1 MFTDVKDY
9 SMMTPKSVLT
19 HKASLAVLIFALL
32 GLASGAQALIAN
44 ESPLQPTSIQGQT
57 AKMVVKQLEKEHY
70 VNMTLDDS
78 VSSRLLDR
86 YIKVLDPGK
95 LFFLQSDIREF
106 ERRRSQLDDEL
117 KEGELV
123 SGFAIYNRY
132 HKRMTERLKRNIAVL
147 PELMKSFDF
156 SIDEELV
163 IDRDALPWPE
173 NEKVADDIWRKQI
186 KNRVLSLK
194 LSGKEPK
201 DIQELLLKRYSN
213 QLTRVTQSSSEDVFQ
228 YYMNALASLYD
239 PHTDY
244 FSPRISENFQINM
257 SLKLEGI
264 GAVLQ
269 ADDEYTKVVRLV
281 PAGPA
286 DKNGQL
292 QPADRIIAVA
302 EGKSGEFKDVIGWR
316 LDDVVDLIRG
326 PKGTFVKL
334 QVIPAVAQSEEVRKV
349 ITIERNE
356 VKLEEQSAQKKM
368 IPIYQGGK
376 IVKVGVIS
384 IPAFYLDFEA
394 LRRGDPD
401 FRSSTRDT
409 QRLLNELI
417 ADGAEGIV
425 IDLRD
430 NGGGSL
436 AEANALTGLFIE
448 NGPTVQI
455 RFANAWVKREGK
467 RRSSDYYEGPLLVL
481 INRMSASASEIFA
494 GAIQDY
500 KRGLVIGNQSFG
512 KGTVQSINPLQHG
525 QLKITESKFYR
536 VSGESTQHN
545 GVIPDIEFPAIYDT
559 ELVGESTLDNA
570 LAWDTIAPVYH
581 DTYYDL
587 APEIPHLRAEHKK
600 RIQKDP
606 DFQFLSEQLE
616 QIDEFRNTKTLSL
629 NEAVRRKQRDERQ
642 KLQLVIEN
650 KRRVAKGLD
659 PIEKL
664 ADEDAADPESVDSA
678 DASEEGKEDE
688 NDKPD
693 PLLVEAGHIL
703 VDTIPIFQK
712 PQMAKALK

>member
-1 MFTDVKDY
+1 MRFKLPTRLALAF
-9 SMMTPKSVLT
+9 SALALLSSV
-19 HKASLAVLIFALL
+19 SLAVV
-32 GLASGAQALIAN
+32 
-44 ESPLQPTSIQGQT
+44 ETVSPLQPTALQSQT
-57 AKMVVKQLEKEHY
+57 AKMIVKQLEQEHY
-70 VNMTLDDS
+70 VNLKLDDKTS
-78 VSSRLLDR
+78 GLLLDT
-86 YIKVLDPGK
+86 YLKTLDPGK
-95 LFFLQSDIREF
+95 LFFLQTDIDEF
-106 ERRRSQLDDEL
+106 QRLRSQLDDEL
-117 KEGELV
+117 KKGEL
-123 SGFAIYNRY
+123 SAGFVIYNRY
-132 HKRMTERLKRNIAVL
+132 HKRLTERLAKTIGEL
-147 PELMKSFDF
+147 PQMVKNFDF
-156 SIDEELV
+156 AADEELEL
-163 IDRDALPWPE
+163 DREDAKWPTSARE
-173 NEKVADDIWRKQI
+173 ADDLWRKQI

-194 LSGKEPK
+194 ISGKEEK
-201 DIQELLLKRYSN
+201 DSLELLLKRYAN
-213 QLTRVTQSSSEDVFQ
+213 QLSRVEQSTSEDVFQ
-228 YYMNALASLYD
+228 YYMNALASIYD

-269 ADDEYTKVVRLV
+269 SDDEYTKVVRLV

-292 QPADRIIAVA
+292 HPADRIIAVA
-302 EGKSGEFKDVIGWR
+302 EGKNGEFKDVIGWR

-326 PKGTFVKL
+326 PKGTFVRL
-334 QVIPAVAQSEEVRKV
+334 QVIPAVSQSEEVRRT

-368 IPIYQGGK
+368 IQVYRDGR

-409 QRLLNELI
+409 ERLMSELL
-417 ADGAEGIV
+417 ADGAEGII

-448 NGPTVQI
+448 SGPTVQI

-467 RRSSDYYEGPLLVL
+467 RRSSDFYDGPLAVL

-500 KRGLVIGNQSFG
+500 QRGVVIGNQSFG

-536 VSGESTQHN
+536 ISGESTQHN
-545 GVIPDIEFPAIYDT
+545 GVIPDIEFPAIYDK

-570 LAWDTIAPVYH
+570 LPWDTIAPVYH
-581 DTYYDL
+581 HTYFDINSEL
-587 APEIPHLRAEHKK
+587 PRLRKEHRK
-600 RIQKDP
+600 RVSENP
-606 DFQFLSEQLE
+606 DFRFLNEQLE
-616 QIDEFRNTKTLSL
+616 QMDEFRNVKKLSL
-629 NEAVRRKQRDERQ
+629 NEELRRKQRDERR
-642 KLQLVIEN
+642 KLQLTIEN
-650 KRRVAKGLD
+650 KRRVAKGLE
-659 PIEKL
+659 PLAKL
-664 ADEDAADPESVDSA
+664 AEEDDEEAEAKD
-678 DASEEGKEDE
+678 SEEGEDKKDE
-688 NDKPD
+688 PD
-693 PLLVEAGHIL
+693 PLLVEASNIL
-703 VDTIPIFQK
+703 VDSMAVFAKSQV
-712 PQMAKALK
+712 AKAAR

>member
-1 MFTDVKDY
+1 MRFKLPTRLALAF
-9 SMMTPKSVLT
+9 SALALLSSV
-19 HKASLAVLIFALL
+19 SLAVV
-32 GLASGAQALIAN
+32 
-44 ESPLQPTSIQGQT
+44 ETVSPLQPTALQSQT
-57 AKMVVKQLEKEHY
+57 AKMIVKQLEQEHY
-70 VNMTLDDS
+70 VNLKLDDKTS
-78 VSSRLLDR
+78 GLLLDT
-86 YIKVLDPGK
+86 YLKILDPGK
-95 LFFLQSDIREF
+95 LFFLQSDIDEF
-106 ERRRSQLDDEL
+106 QRLRSQLDDEL
-117 KEGELV
+117 KKGEL
-123 SGFAIYNRY
+123 SAGFVIYNRY
-132 HKRMTERLKRNIAVL
+132 HKRLTERLAKTIGEL
-147 PELMKSFDF
+147 PQMVKNFDF
-156 SIDEELV
+156 AADEELEL
-163 IDRDALPWPE
+163 DREDAKWPTSARE
-173 NEKVADDIWRKQI
+173 ADDLWRKQI

-194 LSGKEPK
+194 LSGKEEK
-201 DIQELLLKRYSN
+201 DSLELLLKRYAN
-213 QLTRVTQSSSEDVFQ
+213 QLSRVEQSTSEDVFQ
-228 YYMNALASLYD
+228 YYMNALASIYD

-269 ADDEYTKVVRLV
+269 SDDEYTKVVRLV

-292 QPADRIIAVA
+292 HPADRIIAVA
-302 EGKSGEFKDVIGWR
+302 EGKNGEFKDVIGWR

-326 PKGTFVKL
+326 PKGTFVRL
-334 QVIPAVAQSEEVRKV
+334 QVIPAVSQSEEVRRT

-368 IPIYQGGK
+368 IQVYRDGR

-409 QRLLNELI
+409 ERLMSELL
-417 ADGAEGIV
+417 ADGAEGII

-448 NGPTVQI
+448 SGPTVQI

-467 RRSSDYYEGPLLVL
+467 RRSSDFYDGPLAVL

-500 KRGLVIGNQSFG
+500 QRGVVIGNQSFG

-536 VSGESTQHN
+536 ISGESTQHN
-545 GVIPDIEFPAIYDT
+545 GVIPDIEFPAIYDK

-570 LAWDTIAPVYH
+570 LPWDTIAPVYH
-581 DTYYDL
+581 HTYFDINSEL
-587 APEIPHLRAEHKK
+587 PRLRKEHRK
-600 RIQKDP
+600 RVSENP
-606 DFQFLSEQLE
+606 DFRFLNEQLE
-616 QIDEFRNTKTLSL
+616 QMDEFRNVKKLSL
-629 NEAVRRKQRDERQ
+629 NEELRRKQRDERR
-642 KLQLVIEN
+642 KLQLTIEN
-650 KRRVAKGLD
+650 KRRVAKGLE
-659 PIEKL
+659 PLAKL
-664 ADEDAADPESVDSA
+664 AEEDDEEAEAKD
-678 DASEEGKEDE
+678 SEEGEDKKDE
-688 NDKPD
+688 PD
-693 PLLVEAGHIL
+693 PLLVEASNIL
-703 VDTIPIFQK
+703 VDSMAVFAKSQV
-712 PQMAKALK
+712 AKAAR

>member
-1 MFTDVKDY
+1 MRFTLPTTLAWAF
-9 SMMTPKSVLT
+9 SALALLSSV
-19 HKASLAVLIFALL
+19 SLAVV
-32 GLASGAQALIAN
+32 
-44 ESPLQPTSIQGQT
+44 ETVSPLQPTALQSQT
-57 AKMVVKQLEKEHY
+57 AKMIVKQLEQEHY
-70 VNMTLDDS
+70 VNLKLDDKTS
-78 VSSRLLDR
+78 GLLLDT
-86 YIKVLDPGK
+86 YLKTLDPGK
-95 LFFLQSDIREF
+95 LFFLQTDIDEF
-106 ERRRSQLDDEL
+106 QRLRSQLDDEL
-117 KEGELV
+117 KKGEL
-123 SGFAIYNRY
+123 SAGFVIYNRY
-132 HKRMTERLKRNIAVL
+132 HKRLTERLAKTIGEL
-147 PELMKSFDF
+147 PQMVKNFDF
-156 SIDEELV
+156 AADEELEL
-163 IDRDALPWPE
+163 DREDAKWPTSARE
-173 NEKVADDIWRKQI
+173 ADDLWRKQI

-194 LSGKEPK
+194 LSGKEEK
-201 DIQELLLKRYSN
+201 DSLELLLKRYAN
-213 QLTRVTQSSSEDVFQ
+213 QLSRVEQSTSEDVFQ
-228 YYMNALASLYD
+228 YYMNALASIYD

-269 ADDEYTKVVRLV
+269 SDDEYTKVVRLV

-292 QPADRIIAVA
+292 HPADRIIAVA
-302 EGKSGEFKDVIGWR
+302 EGKNGEFKDVIGWR

-326 PKGTFVKL
+326 PKGTFVRL
-334 QVIPAVAQSEEVRKV
+334 QVIPAVSQSEEVRRT

-368 IPIYQGGK
+368 IQVYRDGR

-409 QRLLNELI
+409 ERLMSELL
-417 ADGAEGIV
+417 ADGAEGII

-448 NGPTVQI
+448 SGPTVQI

-467 RRSSDYYEGPLLVL
+467 RRSSDFYDGPLAVL

-500 KRGLVIGNQSFG
+500 QRGVVIGNQSFG

-536 VSGESTQHN
+536 ISGESTQHN
-545 GVIPDIEFPAIYDT
+545 GVIPDIEFPAIYDK

-570 LAWDTIAPVYH
+570 LPWDTIAPVYH
-581 DTYYDL
+581 HTYFDINSEL
-587 APEIPHLRAEHKK
+587 PRLRKEHRK
-600 RIQKDP
+600 RVSENP
-606 DFQFLSEQLE
+606 DFRFLNEQLE
-616 QIDEFRNTKTLSL
+616 QMDEFRNVKKLSL
-629 NEAVRRKQRDERQ
+629 NEELRRKQRDERR
-642 KLQLVIEN
+642 KLQLTIEN
-650 KRRVAKGLD
+650 KRRVAKGLE
-659 PIEKL
+659 PLAKL
-664 ADEDAADPESVDSA
+664 AEEDDEEAEAKD
-678 DASEEGKEDE
+678 SEEGEDKKDE
-688 NDKPD
+688 PD
-693 PLLVEAGHIL
+693 PLLVEASNIL
-703 VDTIPIFQK
+703 VDSMAVFAKSQV
-712 PQMAKALK
+712 AKAAR

>member
-1 MFTDVKDY
+1 MIPKLY
-9 SMMTPKSVLT
+9 TPKIRIGAALL
-19 HKASLAVLIFALL
+19 SLLLVPLFAL
-32 GLASGAQALIAN
+32 AAVSV
-44 ESPLQPTSIQGQT
+44 ESPLQPTPVQSQT
-57 AKMVVKQLEKEHY
+57 AKAIVKQLEQEHY
-70 VNMTLDDS
+70 VKLRLDDDTS
-78 VSSRLLDR
+78 AKLLDA

-95 LFFLQSDIREF
+95 LFFLQSDIDEF
-106 ERRRSQLDDEL
+106 QRRRSQLDDEL
-117 KEGELV
+117 KKGELV

-132 HKRMTERLKRNIAVL
+132 HERLSQRLEKIIVGL
-147 PELMKSFDF
+147 PAMIENFDF
-156 SIDEELV
+156 SKDEQLIV
-163 IDRDALPWPE
+163 DRKNEPWPA
-173 NEKVADDIWRKQI
+173 NERVADNLWRKQI

-194 LSGKEPK
+194 LTGKDEK
-201 DIQELLLKRYSN
+201 AIEDLLLKRYNN
-213 QLTRVTQSSSEDVFQ
+213 QLKRVRQSTSEDVFQ
-228 YYMNALASLYD
+228 YYMNALSSLYD

-292 QPADRIIAVA
+292 HPADRIIAVA
-302 EGKSGEFKDVIGWR
+302 EGKTGDFQDVIGWR

-326 PKGTFVKL
+326 PKGTFVRL
-334 QVIPAVAQSEEVRKV
+334 QVIPAAATEEVRKT

-368 IPIYQGGK
+368 IEVYRDGRL
-376 IVKVGVIS
+376 VKVGVIS

-409 QRLLNELI
+409 ERLMNELL

-448 NGPTVQI
+448 SGPTVQI

-467 RRSSDYYEGPLLVL
+467 RRSSDYYDGPLVVL

-500 KRGLVIGNQSFG
+500 KRGIVVGTPSFG

-536 VSGESTQHN
+536 ISGESTQHN
-545 GVIPDIEFPAIYDT
+545 GVIPDIRFPSIYDP

-570 LAWDTIAPVYH
+570 LPWDRIAPVYH
-581 DTYYDL
+581 STYFDFDE
-587 APEIPHLRAEHKK
+587 EIPRLGNEHKK

-606 DFQFLSEQLE
+606 DFRFLDEQLE
-616 QIDEFRNTKTLSL
+616 QMEEFRNIKTLSL
-629 NEAVRRKQRDERQ
+629 NEAVRRKQREERQ
-642 KLQLVIEN
+642 ALQLKIEN
-650 KRRVAKGLD
+650 KRRIAKGEPPLD
-659 PIEKL
+659 KL
-664 ADEDAADPESVDSA
+664 DTEDAEGDVETPPD
-678 DASEEGKEDE
+678 DASNGAAKDG
-688 NDKPD
+688 DKPD
-693 PLLVEAGHIL
+693 PLLAEASQIL
-703 VDTIPIFQK
+703 VDLMPAFGKRQI
-712 PQMAKALK
+712 AKAVE

>member
-1 MFTDVKDY
+1 MRFKLPTTLALAF
-9 SMMTPKSVLT
+9 SALALLSSV
-19 HKASLAVLIFALL
+19 SLAVV
-32 GLASGAQALIAN
+32 
-44 ESPLQPTSIQGQT
+44 ETVSPLQPTALQSQT
-57 AKMVVKQLEKEHY
+57 AKMIVKQLEQEHY
-70 VNMTLDDS
+70 VNLKLDDKTS
-78 VSSRLLDR
+78 GLLLDT
-86 YIKVLDPGK
+86 YLKTLDPGK
-95 LFFLQSDIREF
+95 LFFLQTDIDEF
-106 ERRRSQLDDEL
+106 QRLRSQLDDEL
-117 KEGELV
+117 KKGEL
-123 SGFAIYNRY
+123 SAGFVIYNRY
-132 HKRMTERLKRNIAVL
+132 HKRLTERLAKTIGEL
-147 PELMKSFDF
+147 PQMVKNFDF
-156 SIDEELV
+156 AADEELEL
-163 IDRDALPWPE
+163 DREDAKWPTSARE
-173 NEKVADDIWRKQI
+173 ADDLWRKQI

-194 LSGKEPK
+194 LSGKEEK
-201 DIQELLLKRYSN
+201 DSLELLLKRYAN
-213 QLTRVTQSSSEDVFQ
+213 QLSRVEQSTSEDVFQ
-228 YYMNALASLYD
+228 YYMNALASIYD

-269 ADDEYTKVVRLV
+269 SDDEYTKVVRLV

-292 QPADRIIAVA
+292 HPADRIIAVA
-302 EGKSGEFKDVIGWR
+302 EGKNGEFKDVIGWR

-326 PKGTFVKL
+326 PKGTFVRL
-334 QVIPAVAQSEEVRKV
+334 QVIPAVSQSEEVRRT

-368 IPIYQGGK
+368 IQVYRDGR

-409 QRLLNELI
+409 ERLMSELL
-417 ADGAEGIV
+417 ADGAEGII

-448 NGPTVQI
+448 SGPTVQI

-467 RRSSDYYEGPLLVL
+467 RRSSDFYDGPLAVL

-500 KRGLVIGNQSFG
+500 QRGVVIGNQSFG

-536 VSGESTQHN
+536 ISGESTQHN
-545 GVIPDIEFPAIYDT
+545 GVIPDIEFPAIYDK

-570 LAWDTIAPVYH
+570 LPCDTIAPVYH
-581 DTYYDL
+581 HTYFDINSEL
-587 APEIPHLRAEHKK
+587 PRLRKEHRK
-600 RIQKDP
+600 RVSENP
-606 DFQFLSEQLE
+606 DFRFLNEQLE
-616 QIDEFRNTKTLSL
+616 QMDEFRNVKKLSL
-629 NEAVRRKQRDERQ
+629 NEELRRKQRDERR
-642 KLQLVIEN
+642 KLQLTIEN
-650 KRRVAKGLD
+650 KRRVAKGLE
-659 PIEKL
+659 PLAKL
-664 ADEDAADPESVDSA
+664 AEEDDEEAEAKD
-678 DASEEGKEDE
+678 SEEGEDKKDE
-688 NDKPD
+688 PD
-693 PLLVEAGHIL
+693 PLLVEASNIL
-703 VDTIPIFQK
+703 VDSMAVFAKSQV
-712 PQMAKALK
+712 AKAAR

>member
-1 MFTDVKDY
+1 MRFKLPTRLALAF
-9 SMMTPKSVLT
+9 SALALLSSV
-19 HKASLAVLIFALL
+19 SLAVV
-32 GLASGAQALIAN
+32 
-44 ESPLQPTSIQGQT
+44 ETVSPLQPTALQSQT
-57 AKMVVKQLEKEHY
+57 AKMIVKQLEQEHY
-70 VNMTLDDS
+70 VNLKLDDKTS
-78 VSSRLLDR
+78 GLLLDT
-86 YIKVLDPGK
+86 YLKILDPGK
-95 LFFLQSDIREF
+95 LFFLQSDIDEF
-106 ERRRSQLDDEL
+106 QRLRSQLDDEL
-117 KEGELV
+117 KKGEL
-123 SGFAIYNRY
+123 SAGFVIYNRY
-132 HKRMTERLKRNIAVL
+132 HKRLTERLAKTIGEL
-147 PELMKSFDF
+147 PQMVKNFDF
-156 SIDEELV
+156 AADEELEL
-163 IDRDALPWPE
+163 DREDAKWPTSARE
-173 NEKVADDIWRKQI
+173 ADDLWRKQI

-194 LSGKEPK
+194 LSGKEEK
-201 DIQELLLKRYSN
+201 DSLELLLKRYAN
-213 QLTRVTQSSSEDVFQ
+213 QLSRVEQSTSEDVFQ
-228 YYMNALASLYD
+228 YYMNALASIYD

-269 ADDEYTKVVRLV
+269 SDDEYTKVVRLV

-292 QPADRIIAVA
+292 HPADRIIAVA
-302 EGKSGEFKDVIGWR
+302 EGKNGEFKDVIGWR

-326 PKGTFVKL
+326 PKGTFVRL
-334 QVIPAVAQSEEVRKV
+334 QVIPAVSQSEEVRRT

-368 IPIYQGGK
+368 IQVYRDGR

-409 QRLLNELI
+409 ERLMSELL
-417 ADGAEGIV
+417 ADGAEGII

-448 NGPTVQI
+448 SGPTVQI

-467 RRSSDYYEGPLLVL
+467 RRSSDFYDGPLAVL

-500 KRGLVIGNQSFG
+500 QRGVVIGNQSFG

-536 VSGESTQHN
+536 ISGESTQHN
-545 GVIPDIEFPAIYDT
+545 GVIPDIEFPAIYDK

-570 LAWDTIAPVYH
+570 LPWDTIAPVYH
-581 DTYYDL
+581 HTYFDINSEL
-587 APEIPHLRAEHKK
+587 PRLRKEHRK
-600 RIQKDP
+600 RVSENP
-606 DFQFLSEQLE
+606 DFRFLNEQLE
-616 QIDEFRNTKTLSL
+616 QMDEFRNVKKLSL
-629 NEAVRRKQRDERQ
+629 NEELRRKQRDERR
-642 KLQLVIEN
+642 KLQLTIEN
-650 KRRVAKGLD
+650 KRRVAKGLE
-659 PIEKL
+659 PLAKL
-664 ADEDAADPESVDSA
+664 AEEDDEEAEAKD
-678 DASEEGKEDE
+678 SEEGEDQKDE
-688 NDKPD
+688 PD
-693 PLLVEAGHIL
+693 PLLVEASNIL
-703 VDTIPIFQK
+703 VDSMAVFAKSQV
-712 PQMAKALK
+712 AKAAR

>member
-1 MFTDVKDY
+1 MRFKLPTTLALAF
-9 SMMTPKSVLT
+9 SALALLSSV
-19 HKASLAVLIFALL
+19 SLAVV
-32 GLASGAQALIAN
+32 
-44 ESPLQPTSIQGQT
+44 ETVSPLQPTALQSQT
-57 AKMVVKQLEKEHY
+57 AKMIVKQLEQEHY
-70 VNMTLDDS
+70 VNLKLDDKTS
-78 VSSRLLDR
+78 GLLLDT
-86 YIKVLDPGK
+86 YLKTLDPGK
-95 LFFLQSDIREF
+95 LFFLQTDIDEF
-106 ERRRSQLDDEL
+106 QRLRSQLDDEL
-117 KEGELV
+117 KKGEL
-123 SGFAIYNRY
+123 SAGFVIYNRY
-132 HKRMTERLKRNIAVL
+132 HKRLTERLAKTIGEL
-147 PELMKSFDF
+147 PQMVKNFDF
-156 SIDEELV
+156 AADEELEL
-163 IDRDALPWPE
+163 DREDAKWPASARE
-173 NEKVADDIWRKQI
+173 ADDLWRKQI

-194 LSGKEPK
+194 LSGKEEK
-201 DIQELLLKRYSN
+201 DSLELLLKRYAN
-213 QLTRVTQSSSEDVFQ
+213 QLSRVEQSTSEDVFQ
-228 YYMNALASLYD
+228 YYMNALASIYD

-269 ADDEYTKVVRLV
+269 SDDEYTKVVRLV

-292 QPADRIIAVA
+292 HPADRIIAVA
-302 EGKSGEFKDVIGWR
+302 EGKNGEFKDVIGWR

-326 PKGTFVKL
+326 PKGTFVRL
-334 QVIPAVAQSEEVRKV
+334 QVIPAVSQSEEVRRT

-368 IPIYQGGK
+368 IQVYRDGR

-409 QRLLNELI
+409 ERLMSELL
-417 ADGAEGIV
+417 ADGAEGII

-448 NGPTVQI
+448 SGPTVQI

-467 RRSSDYYEGPLLVL
+467 RRSSDFYDGPLAVL

-500 KRGLVIGNQSFG
+500 QRGVVIGNQSFG

-536 VSGESTQHN
+536 ISGESTQHN
-545 GVIPDIEFPAIYDT
+545 GVIPDIEFPAIYDK

-570 LAWDTIAPVYH
+570 LPWDTIAPVYH
-581 DTYYDL
+581 HTYFDINSEL
-587 APEIPHLRAEHKK
+587 PRLRKEHRK
-600 RIQKDP
+600 RVSENP
-606 DFQFLSEQLE
+606 DFRFLNEQLE
-616 QIDEFRNTKTLSL
+616 QMDEFRNVKKLSL
-629 NEAVRRKQRDERQ
+629 NEELRRKQRDERR
-642 KLQLVIEN
+642 KLQLTIEN
-650 KRRVAKGLD
+650 KRRVAKGLE
-659 PIEKL
+659 PLAKL
-664 ADEDAADPESVDSA
+664 AEEDDEEAEAKD
-678 DASEEGKEDE
+678 SEEGEDKKDE
-688 NDKPD
+688 PD
-693 PLLVEAGHIL
+693 PLLVEASNIL
-703 VDTIPIFQK
+703 VDSMAVFAKSQV
-712 PQMAKALK
+712 AKAAR

>member
-1 MFTDVKDY
+1 MRFKLPTTLALAF
-9 SMMTPKSVLT
+9 SALALLSSV
-19 HKASLAVLIFALL
+19 SLAVV
-32 GLASGAQALIAN
+32 
-44 ESPLQPTSIQGQT
+44 ETVSPLQPTALQSQT
-57 AKMVVKQLEKEHY
+57 AKMIVKQLEQEHY
-70 VNMTLDDS
+70 VNLKLDDKTS
-78 VSSRLLDR
+78 GLLLDT
-86 YIKVLDPGK
+86 YLKTLDPGK
-95 LFFLQSDIREF
+95 LFFLQTDIDEF
-106 ERRRSQLDDEL
+106 QRLRSQLDDEL
-117 KEGELV
+117 KKGEL
-123 SGFAIYNRY
+123 SAGFVIYNRY
-132 HKRMTERLKRNIAVL
+132 HKRLTERLAKTIGEL
-147 PELMKSFDF
+147 PQMVKNFDF
-156 SIDEELV
+156 AADEELEL
-163 IDRDALPWPE
+163 DREDAKWPTSARE
-173 NEKVADDIWRKQI
+173 ADDLWRKQI

-194 LSGKEPK
+194 LSGKEEK
-201 DIQELLLKRYSN
+201 DSLELLLKRYAN
-213 QLTRVTQSSSEDVFQ
+213 QLSRVEQSTSEDVFQ
-228 YYMNALASLYD
+228 YYMNALASIYD

-269 ADDEYTKVVRLV
+269 SDDEYTKVVRLV

-292 QPADRIIAVA
+292 HPADRIIAVA
-302 EGKSGEFKDVIGWR
+302 EGKNGEFKDVIGWR

-326 PKGTFVKL
+326 PKGTFVRL
-334 QVIPAVAQSEEVRKV
+334 QVIPAVSQSEEVRRT

-368 IPIYQGGK
+368 IQVYRDGR

-409 QRLLNELI
+409 ERLMSELL
-417 ADGAEGIV
+417 ADGAEGII

-448 NGPTVQI
+448 SGPTVQI

-467 RRSSDYYEGPLLVL
+467 RRSSDFYDGPLAVL

-500 KRGLVIGNQSFG
+500 QRGVVIGNQSFG

-536 VSGESTQHN
+536 ISGESTQHN
-545 GVIPDIEFPAIYDT
+545 GVIPDIEFPAIYDK

-570 LAWDTIAPVYH
+570 LPWDTIAPVYH
-581 DTYYDL
+581 HTYFDINSEL
-587 APEIPHLRAEHKK
+587 PRLRKEHRK
-600 RIQKDP
+600 RVSENP
-606 DFQFLSEQLE
+606 DFRFLNEQLE
-616 QIDEFRNTKTLSL
+616 QMDEFRNVKKLSL
-629 NEAVRRKQRDERQ
+629 NEELRRKQRDERR
-642 KLQLVIEN
+642 KLQLTIEN
-650 KRRVAKGLD
+650 KRRVAKGLE
-659 PIEKL
+659 PLAKL
-664 ADEDAADPESVDSA
+664 AEEDDEEAEAKD
-678 DASEEGKEDE
+678 SEEGEDKKDE
-688 NDKPD
+688 PD
-693 PLLVEAGHIL
+693 PLLVEASNIL
-703 VDTIPIFQK
+703 VDSMAVFAKSQV
-712 PQMAKALK
+712 AKAAR

>member
-1 MFTDVKDY
+1 MRFKLPTRLALAF
-9 SMMTPKSVLT
+9 SALALLSSV
-19 HKASLAVLIFALL
+19 SLAVV
-32 GLASGAQALIAN
+32 
-44 ESPLQPTSIQGQT
+44 ETVSPLQPTALQSQT
-57 AKMVVKQLEKEHY
+57 AKMIVKQLEQEHY
-70 VNMTLDDS
+70 VNLKLDDKTS
-78 VSSRLLDR
+78 ALLLDT
-86 YIKVLDPGK
+86 YLKTLDPGK
-95 LFFLQSDIREF
+95 LFFLQTDIDEF
-106 ERRRSQLDDEL
+106 QRLRSQLDDEL
-117 KEGELV
+117 KKGEL
-123 SGFAIYNRY
+123 SAGFVIYNRY
-132 HKRMTERLKRNIAVL
+132 HKRLTERLAKTIGEL
-147 PELMKSFDF
+147 PQMVKNFDF
-156 SIDEELV
+156 AADEELKL
-163 IDRDALPWPE
+163 DREDAKWPTSARE
-173 NEKVADDIWRKQI
+173 ADDLWRKQI

-194 LSGKEPK
+194 LSGKEEK
-201 DIQELLLKRYSN
+201 DSLELLLKRYAN
-213 QLTRVTQSSSEDVFQ
+213 QLSRVEQSTSEDVFQ
-228 YYMNALASLYD
+228 YYMNALASIYD

-269 ADDEYTKVVRLV
+269 SDDEYTKVVRLV

-292 QPADRIIAVA
+292 HPADRIIAVA
-302 EGKSGEFKDVIGWR
+302 EGKNGEFKDVIGWR

-326 PKGTFVKL
+326 PKGTFVRL
-334 QVIPAVAQSEEVRKV
+334 QVIPAVSQSEEVRRT

-368 IPIYQGGK
+368 IQVYRDGR

-409 QRLLNELI
+409 ERLMSELL
-417 ADGAEGIV
+417 ADGAEGII

-448 NGPTVQI
+448 SGPTVQI

-467 RRSSDYYEGPLLVL
+467 RRSSDFYDGPLAVL

-500 KRGLVIGNQSFG
+500 QRGVVIGNQSFG

-536 VSGESTQHN
+536 ISGESTQHN
-545 GVIPDIEFPAIYDT
+545 GVIPDIEFPAIYDK

-570 LAWDTIAPVYH
+570 LPWDTIAPVYH
-581 DTYYDL
+581 HTYFDINSEL
-587 APEIPHLRAEHKK
+587 PRLRKEHRK
-600 RIQKDP
+600 RVSENP
-606 DFQFLSEQLE
+606 DFRFLNEQLE
-616 QIDEFRNTKTLSL
+616 QMDEFRNVKKLSL
-629 NEAVRRKQRDERQ
+629 NEELRRKQRDERR
-642 KLQLVIEN
+642 KLQLTIEN
-650 KRRVAKGLD
+650 KRRVAKGLE
-659 PIEKL
+659 PLAKL
-664 ADEDAADPESVDSA
+664 AEEDDEEAEAKDS
-678 DASEEGKEDE
+678 EQGEDKKDE
-688 NDKPD
+688 PD
-693 PLLVEAGHIL
+693 PLLVEASNIL
-703 VDTIPIFQK
+703 VDSMAVFAKSQV
-712 PQMAKALK
+712 AKAAR

>member
-1 MFTDVKDY
+1 
-9 SMMTPKSVLT
+9 MMTPKT
-19 HKASLAVLIFALL
+19 AFASKPTTATLLFLLLSYLPGAMALVT
-32 GLASGAQALIAN
+32 AK
-44 ESPLQPTSIQGQT
+44 SPLQSTAVQNQT
-57 AKMVVKQLEKEHY
+57 AKMVVKQLEQEHY
-70 VNMTLDDS
+70 LNMLLDDA

-95 LFFLQSDIREF
+95 LFFLQSDIVEF
-106 ERRRSQLDDEL
+106 DRLRSQLDDEL
-117 KEGELV
+117 KRGELV

-132 HKRMTERLKRNIAVL
+132 HKRMTERLQRSIAVL
-147 PELMKSFDF
+147 PDMIKNFDF
-156 SIDEELV
+156 KQDEDLI
-163 IDRDALPWPE
+163 IDRDALPWPT
-173 NEKVADDIWRKQI
+173 NAKAADDIWRQQI

-194 LSGKEPK
+194 LSGKEEK

-213 QLTRVTQSSSEDVFQ
+213 QLARVTQSTGDDVFQ

-334 QVIPAVAQSEEVRKV
+334 QILPAVSQGEEARKT

-368 IPIYQGGK
+368 IQVFRDSK
-376 IVKVGVIS
+376 IVKIGVIS

-409 QRLLNELI
+409 QRLMNELL

-425 IDLRD
+425 IDLRN

-536 VSGESTQHN
+536 ISGESTQHN
-545 GVIPDIEFPAIYDT
+545 GVIPDIEFPAIYDK

-587 APEIPHLRAEHKK
+587 AAALPKLRAEHKK
-600 RIQKDP
+600 RILKDP
-606 DFQFLSEQLE
+606 DFQFLTEQLV
-616 QIDEFRNTKTLSL
+616 QMDELRNIKTLSL
-629 NEAVRRKQRDERQ
+629 NKAVRSLQRDER
-642 KLQLVIEN
+642 KKVQLVIEN
-650 KRRVAKGLD
+650 KRRVAKGLE

-664 ADEDAADPESVDSA
+664 DAEFDDPEAKASEDSA
-678 DASEEGKEDE
+678 NKDGSKDKNDAEQ
-688 NDKPD
+688 PD
-693 PLLVEAGHIL
+693 PLLVEAS
-703 VDTIPIFQK
+703 Q
-712 PQMAKALK
+712 

>member
-1 MFTDVKDY
+1 MYKTA
-9 SMMTPKSVLT
+9 MMSPKSVFSPKVT
-19 HKASLAVLIFALL
+19 LAPLLFALL
-32 GLASGAQALIAN
+32 SLTSGTQALVAT
-44 ESPLQPTSIQGQT
+44 ESPLQPTAVQGQT
-57 AKMVVKQLEKEHY
+57 AKMMVKQLEKEHY
-70 VNMTLDDS
+70 VNMTLDDA
-78 VSSRLLDR
+78 VSGRLLDR
-86 YIKVLDPGK
+86 YIQVLDPGK
-95 LFFLQSDIREF
+95 LFFLQSDIQEF

-117 KEGELV
+117 KQGELV

-132 HKRMTERLKRNIAVL
+132 HQRITERLKRNIAVL
-147 PELMKSFDF
+147 PDMIKNFDF
-156 SIDEELV
+156 SVDEELV
-163 IDRDALPWPE
+163 IDRDALPWPA
-173 NEKVADDIWRKQI
+173 NAKAADDIWRKQI

-194 LSGKEPK
+194 LSGKEIK
-201 DIQELLLKRYSN
+201 DIEELLHKRYSN
-213 QLTRVTQSSSEDVFQ
+213 QLTRVTQSTSEDVFQ

-286 DKNGQL
+286 DKSGQL

-334 QVIPAVAQSEEVRKV
+334 QVIPAIAQSEEVRKI

-368 IPIYQGGK
+368 IQVYRDAK

-409 QRLLNELI
+409 QRLLNELL

-545 GVIPDIEFPAIYDT
+545 GVIPDIEFPAIYDND
-559 ELVGESTLDNA
+559 LVGESTLENA
-570 LAWDTIAPVYH
+570 LAWDTIAAVFH

-587 APEIPHLRAEHKK
+587 APEIPRLRAEHKK
-600 RIQKDP
+600 RIKKDP
-606 DFQFLSEQLE
+606 DFQFLSEQLA
-616 QIDEFRNTKTLSL
+616 QMDEFRNVKTLSL
-629 NEAVRRKQRDERQ
+629 NETIRRKQRDERQ
-642 KLQLVIEN
+642 KLQLLIEN
-650 KRRVAKGLD
+650 KRRVSKGMDPLESLD
-659 PIEKL
+659 NEEL
-664 ADEDAADPESVDSA
+664 SDPESAEGDGQNTA
-678 DASEEGKEDE
+678 DKDK
-688 NDKPD
+688 DKPD
-693 PLLVEAGHIL
+693 PLLVEASHIL
-703 VDTIPIFQK
+703 VDSIPIFQK
-712 PQMAKALK
+712 PQVARAAK

>member
-1 MFTDVKDY
+1 MLFL
-9 SMMTPKSVLT
+9 SSGL
-19 HKASLAVLIFALL
+19 SLY
-32 GLASGAQALIAN
+32 Q
-44 ESPLQPTSIQGQT
+44 
-57 AKMVVKQLEKEHY
+57 KQISFLEKEI
-70 VNMTLDDS
+70 TL
-78 VSSRLLDR
+78 
-86 YIKVLDPGK
+86 
-95 LFFLQSDIREF
+95 
-106 ERRRSQLDDEL
+106 DEL
-117 KEGELV
+117 K
-123 SGFAIYNRY
+123 A
-132 HKRMTERLKRNIAVL
+132 A
-147 PELMKSFDF
+147 
-156 SIDEELV
+156 DE
-163 IDRDALPWPE
+163 
-173 NEKVADDIWRKQI
+173 IWRKQL

-194 LSGKEPK
+194 LSGKKEA
-201 DIQELLLKRYSN
+201 DIQSLLLKRYSN
-213 QLTRVTQSSSEDVFQ
+213 QLTRVVQSTSEDVFQ

-244 FSPRISENFQINM
+244 FSPRLSENFQINM

-302 EGKSGEFKDVIGWR
+302 EGKSGDFKDVIGWR

-334 QVIPAVAQSEEVRKV
+334 QIIPAVSQSEEVRKTV
-349 ITIERNE
+349 IIERNE

-368 IPIYQGGK
+368 IPVYRDNK

-409 QRLLNELI
+409 QRLMDELL
-417 ADGAEGIV
+417 AEGAEGIV

-467 RRSSDYYEGPLLVL
+467 RRSSDYYQGPLLVL

-536 VSGESTQHN
+536 ISGESTQHN
-545 GVIPDIEFPAIYDT
+545 GVIPDIEFPAIYDKA
-559 ELVGESTLDNA
+559 LVGESTLDNA

-587 APEIPHLRAEHKK
+587 AAEIPSLRAEHKK
-600 RIQKDP
+600 RIEKDP
-606 DFQFLSEQLE
+606 DFQFLSEQLV
-616 QIDEFRNTKTLSL
+616 QMDEFRNIKTLSL
-629 NEAVRRKQRDERQ
+629 NESVRQKQRDER
-642 KLQLVIEN
+642 KKIQLVLEN

-659 PIEKL
+659 PIDQLDDEEL
-664 ADEDAADPESVDSA
+664 SDPDADATDES
-678 DASEEGKEDE
+678 ASEEKESE
-688 NDKPD
+688 KDKPD
-693 PLLVEAGHIL
+693 PLLVEASQIL
-703 VDTIPIFQK
+703 VDTMPIFEK
-712 PQMAKALK
+712 PQLAKAGKK

>member
-1 MFTDVKDY
+1 
-9 SMMTPKSVLT
+9 MMTSNSVFTPK
-19 HKASLAVLIFALL
+19 ALL
-32 GLASGAQALIAN
+32 TTLLLILFSVSSGAQAAVSAA
-44 ESPLQPTSIQGQT
+44 SPLQPTSIQNQT
-57 AKMVVKQLEKEHY
+57 AKMVVKQLEQEHY
-70 VNMTLDDS
+70 VNMTLDDA

-86 YIKVLDPGK
+86 YIKALDPGK
-95 LFFLQSDIREF
+95 LFFLQSDIDEF
-106 ERRRSQLDDEL
+106 QRRRNLLDDEL
-117 KEGELV
+117 KQGELA

-132 HKRMTERLKRNIAVL
+132 HKRMTERLKRIIAGL
-147 PELMKSFDF
+147 PEMMKNFDF
-156 SIDEELV
+156 EADEELV
-163 IDRDALPWPE
+163 IDRDALPWPQ
-173 NEKVADDIWRKQI
+173 NAKTADEIWRKQI

-194 LSGKEPK
+194 LSGKK
-201 DIQELLLKRYSN
+201 VDDIQTLLLKRYTN
-213 QLTRVTQSSSEDVFQ
+213 QLTRVTQSTSEDVFQ

-302 EGKSGEFKDVIGWR
+302 EGKSGDFKDVIGWR

-326 PKGTFVKL
+326 PKGTIVKL
-334 QVIPAVAQSEEVRKV
+334 QVIPAVSQSEEVRKT

-368 IPIYQGGK
+368 IQVYRDNK

-409 QRLLNELI
+409 QRLMNELL

-545 GVIPDIEFPAIYDT
+545 GVIPDIEFPAIYDKS
-559 ELVGESTLDNA
+559 LVGESTLDNA

-587 APEIPHLRAEHKK
+587 ASEIPALRAEHRK

-606 DFQFLSEQLE
+606 DFQFLTEQLV
-616 QIDEFRNTKTLSL
+616 QMDEFRNIKTLSL
-629 NEAVRRKQRDERQ
+629 NEAVRQKQRDERK

-650 KRRVAKGLD
+650 KRRVAKGQD
-659 PIEKL
+659 PIDKL
-664 ADEDAADPESVDSA
+664 DDDEIADSEADEPASDEKEADKDR
-678 DASEEGKEDE
+678 
-688 NDKPD
+688 PD
-693 PLLVEAGHIL
+693 PLLVEASHIL
-703 VDTIPIFQK
+703 VDTMPIFQK
-712 PQMAKALK
+712 PQLAKAEKK

>member
-1 MFTDVKDY
+1 
-9 SMMTPKSVLT
+9 MMTPKPAYAS
-19 HKASLAVLIFALL
+19 KATISTLLFILLSYLPGAMALV
-32 GLASGAQALIAN
+32 AS
-44 ESPLQPTSIQGQT
+44 ESPLQPTAVQSQT
-57 AKMVVKQLEKEHY
+57 AKMVVKQLEQEHY
-70 VNMTLDDS
+70 LNMVMDDA

-95 LFFLQSDIREF
+95 LFFLQSDITEF
-106 ERRRSQLDDEL
+106 ERLRSQLDDEL
-117 KEGELV
+117 KRGELV

-132 HKRMTERLKRNIAVL
+132 HKRMTERLQRSIAEL
-147 PELMKSFDF
+147 PGMIKNFDF
-156 SIDEELV
+156 TQDEELI
-163 IDRDALPWPE
+163 IDRDALPWPGSA
-173 NEKVADDIWRKQI
+173 KAADDIWRKQI

-194 LSGKEPK
+194 LSGKEEK
-201 DIQELLLKRYSN
+201 DIQELLLKRYTN
-213 QLTRVTQSSSEDVFQ
+213 QLTRVTQSTSEDVFQ

-302 EGKSGEFKDVIGWR
+302 EGKTGEFKDVIGWR

-334 QVIPAVAQSEEVRKV
+334 QVLPAVSQGEEVRKT

-368 IPIYQGGK
+368 IQIFRDGK
-376 IVKVGVIS
+376 IIKVGVIS

-409 QRLLNELI
+409 QRLMNELL

-545 GVIPDIEFPAIYDT
+545 GVIPDIEFPAIYDK

-587 APEIPHLRAEHKK
+587 ASALPKLRAEHKK

-606 DFQFLSEQLE
+606 DFQFLTEQLV
-616 QIDEFRNTKTLSL
+616 QMDELRNVKTLSL
-629 NEAVRRKQRDERQ
+629 NESVRRKQRDER
-642 KLQLVIEN
+642 KKIQLVIEN
-650 KRRVAKGLD
+650 KRRIAKGQD
-659 PIEKL
+659 PIETL
-664 ADEDAADPESVDSA
+664 DDELSDPETET
-678 DASEEGKEDE
+678 SEPSEGKNSGKKDE
-688 NDKPD
+688 EKPD

-703 VDTIPIFQK
+703 VDTMPIFQK
-712 PQMAKALK
+712 PQVAKAKSL